1 MAINLSTLV
10 NQTNPLQLAK
20 AWASFGVAY
29 GGTTLV
35 VNSSYNVSSVTRNST
50 GSYTI
55 NFTTP
60 FTTTTYAM
68 VGSVTYRFYSTFGA
82 DNCAVS
88 SQVLN
93 TTSLQIYVT
102 SNATLFDA
110 EQVNVA
116 IFGN

>member
-20 AWASFGVAY
+20 AWASFGVPFNQ
-29 GGTTLV
+29 TTV
-35 VNSSYNVSSVTRNST
+35 GVNSSYNVSSVTRTSAGN
-50 GSYTI
+50 YTI

-68 VGSVTYRFYSTFGA
+68 VGSVTYNFASTFGA
-82 DNCAVS
+82 NNMAVS

-93 TTSLQIYVT
+93 TTSLKVYVT
-102 SNATLFDA
+102 ANASPFDV

>member
-10 NQTNPLQLAK
+10 NQTNPAK
-20 AWASFGVAY
+20 VWASFGVAY

-35 VNSSYNVSSVTRNST
+35 VNSSYNVSSVTRTST
-50 GSYTI
+50 GNYTI

-68 VGSVTYRFYSTFGA
+68 VGSVTYRFYSTYGA
-82 DNCAVS
+82 DNIAVS

-93 TTSLQIYVT
+93 TTSLQVYVS
-102 SNATLFDA
+102 SNAVLYDC
-110 EQVNVA
+110 EQVNIA

>member
-20 AWASFGVAY
+20 VWASFGVAY
-29 GGTTLV
+29 SGTTLV
-35 VNSSYNVSSVTRNST
+35 INSAYNVSSIVRNAT
-50 GSYTI
+50 GTYTI

-82 DNCAVS
+82 DDVAVS

-93 TTSLQIYVT
+93 TTSLQVYT
-102 SNATLFDA
+102 THNATLYDC
-110 EQVNVA
+110 EQVNIA